1 MKKKSLLNE
10 HFLKCF
16 MYVLFFMVFVVAIN
30 NHSFWIDEFQTIRI
44 INVDTFGQLI
54 DNIISAGGAVSGMPL
69 YFVLEWLWVSI
80 FDELSSEYIVRAS
93 NLIFGAVYLVA
104 IFFIT
109 KSKKCEINPIFQ
121 ILFVFNP
128 VILYYMN
135 EARPYIAILAF
146 GAWVIYFSFFSDLNV
161 RRNQMFCLIFFTLG
175 FLSHMMFVFIIFIY
189 AMKVFSERKE
199 MGFNLKVRIV
209 TLLPFVFIWGIIL
222 AYYLKIMLTAP
233 EIGGTTM
240 GAKPLE
246 SIAQIIYSFLGFGGL
261 ALSRDD
267 LRNLAFSN
275 MTVNMMLISAILGLA
290 YFVLIIQ
297 SIKNKT
303 IIKKV
308 SVKYILGFG
317 VVFGSFLIANIVF
330 KTRFWERHIIYLI
343 PLLVL
348 LISTLASENIKIN
361 KVASSVP
368 AILIT
373 LCMIVSSVNTVF
385 VEYYRGEDYK
395 GVSNYIKENKLEES
409 HTILLQGLSEG
420 FDYYGINSEDY
431 KKMAEN
437 PSKKVY
443 SINNIDEKELDKL
456 TKEPGDIVI
465 IASSREEFDKGNI
478 YELIEEQSNKNY
490 NNFAIFIK

>member
-1 MKKKSLLNE
+1 
-10 HFLKCF
+10 
-16 MYVLFFMVFVVAIN
+16 MYVFFFVVFVVAIN
-30 NHSFWIDEFQTIRI
+30 KHSFWIDEFQTISI
-44 INVDTFGQLI
+44 INVDTFGQLM
-54 DNIISAGGAVSGMPL
+54 DNIILAGGAVSGMPL
-69 YFVLEWLWVSI
+69 YFVVEWLWVSI
-80 FDELSSEYIVRAS
+80 FDGLSSEYIVRTS

-135 EARPYIAILAF
+135 EARPYIMILAF
-146 GAWVIYFSFFSDLNV
+146 GAWVIYFSFFSDLSV
-161 RRNQMFCLIFFTLG
+161 RRNQVFCLMFFTLG
-175 FLSHMMFVFIIFIY
+175 FLSHMMFVFIILIY
-189 AMKVFSERKE
+189 AMVIFAKRKE
-199 MGFNLKVRIV
+199 MNFDLQAQIV
-209 TLLPFVFIWGIIL
+209 TLLPFVFTWGIIL
-222 AYYLKIMLTAP
+222 VYYLKIILVAP
-233 EIGGTTM
+233 EIGRTIM

-275 MTVNMMLISAILGLA
+275 LTVTMILISTILGLA

-297 SIKNKT
+297 SIKYKT
-303 IIKKV
+303 IIKKM

-317 VVFGSFLIANIVF
+317 VVFLSFLIANIVF

-343 PLLVL
+343 PILVL

-361 KVASSVP
+361 KVASSIP
-368 AILIT
+368 TILIT
-373 LCMIVSSVNTVF
+373 LCMIVSSVNIVF

-409 HTILLQGLSEG
+409 HTILIQGLPEG
-420 FDYYGINSEDY
+420 FNYYGINSEDY
-431 KKMAEN
+431 KKMATN

-443 SINNIDEKELDKL
+443 SINNIDEKELDEL
-456 TKEPGDIVI
+456 TKKSGDVVI

-478 YELIEEQSNKNY
+478 YEMIEEQSNKNY
-490 NNFAIFIK
+490 NNFAIFVK